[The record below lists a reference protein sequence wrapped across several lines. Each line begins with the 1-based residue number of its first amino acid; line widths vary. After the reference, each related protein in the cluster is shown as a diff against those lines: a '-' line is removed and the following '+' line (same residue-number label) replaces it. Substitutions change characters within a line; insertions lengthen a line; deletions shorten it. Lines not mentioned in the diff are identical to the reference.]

1 MDQLNDDAW
10 IAAREKAIEK
20 MWLEPVTS
28 CSQSDEIQEDEL
40 PY

>member
-10 IAAREKAIEK
+10 IAAREEAIER
-20 MWLEPVTS
+20 MWLEPITG
-28 CSQSDEIQEDEL
+28 CSQSDKIQEDEL